1 MLEKLRSNHITEP
14 SSVDQF
20 YDVDHMSNTSQTNL
34 YGYTAQ
40 ELDKHTTNGPGNKP
54 SILVILYYIVAIMS
68 NITYSL
74 CFYYFS
80 KT

>member
-34 YGYTAQ
+34 YGYNAQ
-40 ELDKHTTNGPGNKP
+40 ELDENTTNGPGNER
-54 SILVILYYIVAIMS
+54 SILEISYYTEAIIS

-74 CFYYFS
+74 YLYYFS

>member
-34 YGYTAQ
+34 YGYNAQ
-40 ELDKHTTNGPGNKP
+40 ELDEHTINGPGNK
-54 SILVILYYIVAIMS
+54 
-68 NITYSL
+68 
-74 CFYYFS
+74 
-80 KT
+80 